1 MRELSWTHPWLLW
14 TLLLLP
20 LLAWGAWKR
29 SRTGSPRLLSA
40 VGFEGLPRSFKE
52 RVWALPLGLRVVAVG
67 LLVVAAALPVKVRM
81 VEEAT
86 TWGVDM
92 MLVLDV
98 STSMQAK
105 DVKPDRIGAARSI
118 LHDFVLGRPYD
129 RMGLVAY
136 AGFPLL
142 RCPLVADRELLARL
156 IDSTNNWGFEDGTA
170 IGDALLS
177 AANRLTDRK
186 ARSRVIVLL
195 TDGASNMGTVDPVS
209 AARALAAKGIRVYTI
224 GVGREGNYTGSFTL
238 PDGRQVNGTLQS
250 DLDEKSLSE
259 IARVTG
265 GRFWRALDRDALK
278 KAYEVIDALE
288 KSKVESRRYYQREPR
303 HMPWIWLAL
312 GLLTVSVLLE
322 RTWLRRLP

>member
-1 MRELSWTHPWLLW
+1 MRELSWTHPWVLW

-20 LLAWGAWKR
+20 VLFWWAW
-29 SRTGSPRLLSA
+29 RTAHRGPRLLAPESIDT
-40 VGFEGLPRSFKE
+40 FPRSF
-52 RVWALPLGLRVVAVG
+52 RSRIWALPLGLRVLAVG
-67 LLVVAAALPVKVRM
+67 TLIVAAALPVKVRT
-81 VEEAT
+81 VEEVS

-92 MLVLDV
+92 MLLLDV

-105 DVKPDRIGAARSI
+105 DVKPDRIGAARTI
-118 LHDFVLGRPYD
+118 LHDFVLGRPHD
-129 RMGLVAY
+129 RMGLVAF

-156 IDSTNNWGFEDGTA
+156 IDSTDNRGFEDGTA
-170 IGDALLS
+170 IGDALLA
-177 AANRLTDRK
+177 AANRLKDRRS
-186 ARSRVIVLL
+186 RSRVVVLL
-195 TDGASNMGTVDPVS
+195 TDGASNMGSVDPVT

-224 GVGREGNYTGSFTL
+224 GVGKEGDFTGTFTL

-259 IARVTG
+259 IARITG

-278 KAYEVIDALE
+278 KAYETIDGLE
-288 KSKVESRRYYQREPR
+288 KSKVESKRYYQREPR
-303 HMPWIWLAL
+303 HLPWLWAAF
-312 GLLTVSVLLE
+312 GLLTISVLLE

>member
-29 SRTGSPRLLSA
+29 ARSGAPRLLSA
-40 VGFEGLPRSFKE
+40 QGFEGLPRSLRE
-52 RVWALPLGLRVVAVG
+52 RVWALPLGLRVLAVG
-67 LLVVAAALPVKVRM
+67 LLIVAAALPVKVRT
-81 VEEAT
+81 VEEVS

-98 STSMQAK
+98 STSMQAR
-105 DVKPDRIGAARSI
+105 DVKPDRIGAARVI
-118 LHDFVLGRPYD
+118 LRDFVLGRPHD
-129 RMGLVAY
+129 RMGLVAF

-142 RCPLVADRELLARL
+142 RCPLVADREMLARL
-156 IDSTNNWGFEDGTA
+156 VDSTDNRGFEDGTA

-177 AANRLTDRK
+177 AANRLKDRK

-195 TDGASNMGTVDPVS
+195 TDGASNMGSVDPVTAS
-209 AARALAAKGIRVYTI
+209 RALAAKGIRVYTI
-224 GVGREGNYTGSFTL
+224 GVGKEGDFTGTFTL
-238 PDGRQVNGTLQS
+238 PDGRQVQGTLQS

-259 IARVTG
+259 IARITG
-265 GRFWRALDRDALK
+265 GRFWRALDREALK
-278 KAYEVIDALE
+278 KAYQAIDALE
-288 KSKVESRRYYQREPR
+288 KSKVESKRYYQREPR
-303 HMPWIWLAL
+303 HMPWIWAAL
-312 GLLTVSVLLE
+312 GILTFSVLLE

>member
-1 MRELSWTHPWLLW
+1 MRELSWTHPWALW

-20 LLAWGAWKR
+20 VLFWWAWRMAHRG
-29 SRTGSPRLLSA
+29 PRLLAPESIDT
-40 VGFEGLPRSFKE
+40 FPRSF
-52 RVWALPLGLRVVAVG
+52 RSRIWALPLGLRVLAVG
-67 LLVVAAALPVKVRM
+67 ALIVAAALPVKVRT
-81 VEEAT
+81 VEEVS

-92 MLVLDV
+92 MLLLDV

-105 DVKPDRIGAARSI
+105 DVKPDRIGAARTI
-118 LHDFVLGRPYD
+118 LHDFVLGRPHD
-129 RMGLVAY
+129 RMGLVAF

-156 IDSTNNWGFEDGTA
+156 IDSTDNRGFEDGTA
-170 IGDALLS
+170 IGDALLA
-177 AANRLTDRK
+177 AANRLKDRHS
-186 ARSRVIVLL
+186 RSRVVVLL
-195 TDGASNMGTVDPVS
+195 TDGASNMGSVDPVT

-224 GVGREGNYTGSFTL
+224 GVGKEGDFTGTFTL

-259 IARVTG
+259 IARITG

-278 KAYEVIDALE
+278 KAYETIDGLE
-288 KSKVESRRYYQREPR
+288 KSKVESKRYYQREPR
-303 HMPWIWLAL
+303 HLPWLWAAF
-312 GLLTVSVLLE
+312 GLLTISVLLE